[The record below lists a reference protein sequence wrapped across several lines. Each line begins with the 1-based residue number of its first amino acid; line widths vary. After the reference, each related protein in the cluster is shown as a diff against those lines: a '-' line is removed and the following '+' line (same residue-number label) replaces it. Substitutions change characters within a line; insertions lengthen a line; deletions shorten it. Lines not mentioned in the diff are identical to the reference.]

1 MKLKTILIIDDEP
14 VICQLVKTSLENLWP
29 TIKVETCTNG
39 QEAVRR
45 VEALKPNLV
54 LLDINMPV
62 VSGTDIA
69 MKLKERAETSTI
81 PIVFLTGML
90 TREEADERGH
100 QIGGEYFLAKPV
112 SIQELVQTVEKF
124 IR

>member
-1 MKLKTILIIDDEP
+1 MLVIDDEP

-29 TIKVETCTNG
+29 TLRVETCTDG
-39 QEAVRR
+39 QKAIRL
-45 VEALKPNLV
+45 VETLMPNLV
-54 LLDINMPV
+54 LLDVNMPV

-69 MKLKERAETSTI
+69 MKLKERAQTQNI

-90 TREEADERGH
+90 TREEAEERGH

-112 SIQELVQTVEKF
+112 SIQELVQTVERF